1 MAQNI
6 SLDRVANTLSQASFI
21 INHEGSNIS
30 SSDVYALCADVEDA
44 LSGLLVVAQK
54 IEQQE
59 RKRIEHQV
67 STFDRNQQVLDF
79 SCDL

>member
-1 MAQNI
+1 MAHNI

-21 INHEGSNIS
+21 INHEGSSIS
-30 SSDVYALCADVEDA
+30 SSDVYALCADVETA
-44 LSGLLVVAQK
+44 LFTLLATAQK

-59 RKRIEHQV
+59 RERLEHQV